1 MIQVCGS
8 LLCIKEVWFPQKN
21 KGRNEMSSQS
31 PALHRLLLVFRAS
44 WILAILPT
52 LPLDPTPL
60 QRAPRILSG
69 FISYW
74 YFITIGSVSF
84 EKIPKQKY
92 TIDSKH
98 LSTLFLK
105 IMWTWYCVMPRLVII
120 VQSSLRLPNF
130 VLNFLHHKFV
140 IIRFGCLP
148 KAQCIFT
155 WQYLI
160 SPQCITFKVQRGKF

>member
-31 PALHRLLLVFRAS
+31 PALHRRLWYSEHPGYWLF
-44 WILAILPT
+44 PPP
-52 LPLDPTPL
+52 PLDPTPL

-98 LSTLFLK
+98 FSTLFLK
-105 IMWTWYCVMPRLVII
+105 IVWTWYCVMPKLVII